1 MKKHNQL
8 EKQKTEH
15 IHVPNIKVINN
26 QKIDVGT
33 LKSVSKLTKTDK
45 CIIALE
51 YSRVLNAIPKSI
63 QKRLAELLTFLTLI
77 SFFLMP
83 LFSFSPLSTKG
94 HILISAPNNVSIYLN
109 NIWSDAEMVS
119 KVQNIPLALILA
131 QSCLES
137 GFGKSRLA
145 REQCNHHGIKYRGK
159 YAEFSTRLESFQAY
173 GNVLNQNCYGS
184 PKDLQEWFLALE
196 CCGYAESKK
205 YTSKLQK
212 IIKKYKLYL
221 L

>member
-1 MKKHNQL
+1 M
-8 EKQKTEH
+8 EKCNELQENKIEH
-15 IHVPNIKVINN
+15 IHVPNIKIINN

-33 LKSVSKLTKTDK
+33 LKAVSKLTKTDVHLT
-45 CIIALE
+45 ALE
-51 YSRVLNAIPKSI
+51 YSRVLNSMPKSI
-63 QKRLAELLTFLTLI
+63 QKRLVELLTFLTLI
-77 SFFLMP
+77 GLFLMP
-83 LFSFSPLSTKG
+83 LLSFYPLSTKG

-109 NIWSDAEMVS
+109 NIWKDAETVS
-119 KVQNIPLALILA
+119 KAQNIPLSLILA
-131 QSCLES
+131 QSCLEG

-205 YTSKLQK
+205 YTSKLK
-212 IIKKYKLYL
+212 IIIKKYKLYL